1 MVSLR
6 ETVRRGS
13 APDPGPLRRPPPMLA
28 PFGVSPKT
36 RIGARTKIEMAI
48 YHATVKAFSR
58 GKGHSST
65 AAAAYRAGI
74 VINDELTGIKHG
86 YTRRSGVA
94 SVDMLAPQNAPEWA
108 RDPVACFNRS
118 EMAETR
124 LNARTARELEVALPA
139 ELNEAQR
146 RALACDLGQ
155 MLVDRYQVAVL
166 VAVHEPDKKGDE
178 RNHHV
183 HLLMTPR
190 QIGPEGLGARACAE
204 FDARGGAGPEA
215 IRILREA
222 VADRINSH
230 LERAQ
235 VAERVDHRSLAKQ
248 AHAAE
253 ADGHIGFAAVLARE
267 AAQHEGKAATAMRR
281 RGEDS
286 ERGTVNNQI
295 QNANRIELRD
305 YLECLEKEGRV
316 MATPRSHTQE
326 AAQRERLAAV
336 GKEVRQPHLGQ
347 FAVAPPRVQT
357 WPVSVAQRAGRVG
370 SGASRFPPSL
380 KPALM
385 KAASRLRSKIANKQ
399 ADEAMARYEAEIE
412 QLEMEARR
420 LWLEGID
427 ATVRQ
432 SLSTVA
438 TLFDMSSRAGA
449 YPPRA
454 SYRNDMR
461 ELHSSLKQVARDTTR
476 WERRLQAEVKADIS
490 LTEAKMKLET
500 WERKNPKPSLW
511 SGSRRDWAQRR
522 RSGEERIERRR
533 TRRDAARL
541 ATGLAA
547 QVKYAAQAATSVEA
561 LDKLAASMLKR
572 YPITA
577 DTAQPHKSQRPGTTP
592 TRTLTEQLTRSGQQV
607 SQGKQRGP
615 CL

>member
-28 PFGVSPKT
+28 PFGASPKT

-74 VINDELTGIKHG
+74 VINDELTGIKHD

-222 VADRINSH
+222 VAEPINSH

-267 AAQHEGKAATAMRR
+267 ATQHEGKAATAMRR

-305 YLECLEKEGRV
+305 YLERLEKEGRV

-336 GKEVRQPHLGQ
+336 GKEERPHLGQ
-347 FAVAPPRVQT
+347 VAVAPPRART
-357 WPVSVAQRAGRVG
+357 GPVSVAQRAGRVG
-370 SGASRFPPSL
+370 AGASRFPPSL

-420 LWLEGID
+420 VWLEGID

-449 YPPRA
+449 HPHRA

-511 SGSRRDWAQRR
+511 SDSRRDWAQRR

-541 ATGLAA
+541 ATGPAA
-547 QVKYAAQAATSVEA
+547 QVKYAAQAATSIEA

>member
-1 MVSLR
+1 
-6 ETVRRGS
+6 
-13 APDPGPLRRPPPMLA
+13 PPMLA
-28 PFGVSPKT
+28 PSGASPKT

-48 YHATVKAFSR
+48 YHATVKSFSR

-74 VINDELTGIKHG
+74 VINDELTGIKHD
-86 YTRRSGVA
+86 YTRRSGVS

-166 VAVHEPDKKGDE
+166 VAVHEPDKNGDE

-190 QIGPEGLGARACAE
+190 QIGPDGLGPRACAE

-267 AAQHEGKAATAMRR
+267 ATQHEGKAATAMRR

-286 ERGTVNNQI
+286 ERGTINNQI
-295 QNANRIELRD
+295 KNANRIELHD
-305 YLECLEKEGRV
+305 YLERLEQEGRV

-326 AAQRERLAAV
+326 AAQRERPAAV
-336 GKEVRQPHLGQ
+336 GKEERPHLGQ
-347 FAVAPPRVQT
+347 VAVAHPRART
-357 WPVSVAQRAGRVG
+357 RPVSVAQRTGRVG
-370 SGASRFPPSL
+370 SGAQRFPPSL

-385 KAASRLRSKIANKQ
+385 KAASRLRSTIANKQ
-399 ADEAMARYEAEIE
+399 ADEAMARYDAEIE

-438 TLFDMSSRAGA
+438 KLFDMSSRAGA
-449 YPPRA
+449 YPQRA

-500 WERKNPKPSLW
+500 WERKNPKPSFW

-541 ATGLAA
+541 ATGPEA
-547 QVKYAAQAATSVEA
+547 QVKYAAQAAASVEA

-577 DTAQPHKSQRPGTTP
+577 DTAQPHKSQRPGPTS
-592 TRTLTEQLTRSGQQV
+592 TRTITEQLND
-607 SQGKQRGP
+607 SQLQQRGQRRSRGP
-615 CL
+615 HV

>member
-1 MVSLR
+1 
-6 ETVRRGS
+6 
-13 APDPGPLRRPPPMLA
+13 
-28 PFGVSPKT
+28 
-36 RIGARTKIEMAI
+36 MAI

-74 VINDELTGIKHG
+74 VINDELTGIKHD

-190 QIGPEGLGARACAE
+190 QIGPDGLGPRACAE

-235 VAERVDHRSLAKQ
+235 VAERVDHRSLARQ
-248 AHAAE
+248 AQAAE
-253 ADGHIGFAAVLARE
+253 ADGHIGFAAMLARE
-267 AAQHEGKAATAMRR
+267 ATQHEGKAATAMRR

-305 YLECLEKEGRV
+305 YLERLEKEGKV

-326 AAQRERLAAV
+326 AAQRERFAAV
-336 GKEVRQPHLGQ
+336 RKEERQPQLVGQ
-347 FAVAPPRVQT
+347 VALAPPRART
-357 WPVSVAQRAGRVG
+357 RPVSVAQRAGRVG
-370 SGASRFPPSL
+370 SGLSRFPSSL

-399 ADEAMARYEAEIE
+399 ADEAMAHYEAEIE

-438 TLFDMSSRAGA
+438 KLFDMPGRVVA
-449 YPPRA
+449 YAHRA

-461 ELHSSLKQVARDTTR
+461 ELHSSLKQVAHDTTR

-490 LTEAKMKLET
+490 LTEAKMKLEA
-500 WERKNPKPSLW
+500 WARKNPKPSLW
-511 SGSRRDWAQRR
+511 SGSRRDWTQRR

-533 TRRDAARL
+533 TRRDAARV
-541 ATGLAA
+541 ATGPEA
-547 QVKYAAQAATSVEA
+547 QVKYAAQAAASVEA

-577 DTAQPHKSQRPGTTP
+577 DTAQPHQAHCTGNIPVC
-592 TRTLTEQLTRSGQQV
+592 TLKEQLTKSEQQV

>member
-1 MVSLR
+1 
-6 ETVRRGS
+6 
-13 APDPGPLRRPPPMLA
+13 
-28 PFGVSPKT
+28 
-36 RIGARTKIEMAI
+36 MAI

-74 VINDELTGIKHG
+74 VINDELTGIKHD

-267 AAQHEGKAATAMRR
+267 ATQHEGKAATAMRR

-295 QNANRIELRD
+295 QNANRIELRN
-305 YLECLEKEGRV
+305 YLERLEKEGRV
-316 MATPRSHTQE
+316 MATPHSHTQE

-336 GKEVRQPHLGQ
+336 GKEERPHLGQ
-347 FAVAPPRVQT
+347 VAVAPPRART
-357 WPVSVAQRAGRVG
+357 RPVSVAQRAGRVG

-420 LWLEGID
+420 VWLEGID

-449 YPPRA
+449 YPQRA

-476 WERRLQAEVKADIS
+476 WERRLQAEVKADLS

-522 RSGEERIERRR
+522 RSGEECIERRR

-541 ATGLAA
+541 ATGPEA
-547 QVKYAAQAATSVEA
+547 QVKYAAQAVASVEA

-577 DTAQPHKSQRPGTTP
+577 DTAQPHKSQRPGATSA
-592 TRTLTEQLTRSGQQV
+592 RTLTEQLNDSDLQQKDQRRS
-607 SQGKQRGP
+607 RGP
-615 CL
+615 RV